1 MVGGRWNSISKVL
14 ILMTTFNHNS
24 NHLEDQI
31 RKLDQQYEL
40 ALQRGEEFS
49 VLKLIRDK
57 IKELKDQVEGNGS
70 LEHNNYNV
78 E

>member
-1 MVGGRWNSISKVL
+1 
-14 ILMTTFNHNS
+14 MTTLNENS

-49 VLKLIRDK
+49 VLKLIRDR
-57 IKELKDQVEGNGS
+57 IKTLKDQVDGNGS
-70 LEHNNYNV
+70 IEHNKSNA

>member
-1 MVGGRWNSISKVL
+1 
-14 ILMTTFNHNS
+14 MTTFNENS
-24 NHLEDQI
+24 NHFEDQI

-49 VLKLIRDK
+49 VLKRIRDQ
-57 IKELKDQVEGNGS
+57 IKTLKDQAEGNGS
-70 LEHNNYNV
+70 SEHNKHNA